1 MLTAVR
7 WYRVT
12 CFGKPRGLW
21 RDNQEQV
28 REDAVE
34 LGLGAYDE
42 WGQWFDI
49 VPGGIEQVFAL
60 EDREVAA

>member
-7 WYRVT
+7 WYRVMSL
-12 CFGKPRGLW
+12 GKPRGLW
-21 RDNQEQV
+21 RDD
-28 REDAVE
+28 RELARKDAIE

-49 VPGGIEQVFAL
+49 VPGGIEAVFAI
-60 EDREVAA
+60 EDQEAA